1 MNEENKLQKRIE
13 NIENMDNNKLLQI
26 LLRDAGEVEQ
36 LIGEIRQAGSFD
48 PLDMELLQTRISG
61 IKHLLEIACD
71 LKVGQP
77 VTANSHDK
85 PASPPVSVP
94 EAKIESAPAP
104 VFPPEIPKKTKEK
117 KNETVIPV
125 AENPTFIVP
134 PATIPEIT
142 AAEAIVEN
150 SPSLLSRSIGP
161 EEDSVH
167 FSEKHILAE
176 KFVAGKSLNDLLH
189 EKSKAD
195 PKFSNLPLSSLAN
208 GIGTNERFLFTRELF
223 EGNMEHFNETIHT
236 LDSMHTIQEAIDFLS
251 DHFKW
256 GKSETSLRFIDLI
269 KRRFIS

>member
-1 MNEENKLQKRIE
+1 
-13 NIENMDNNKLLQI
+13 MDNKKLMQI
-26 LLRDAGEVEQ
+26 LLRDAGELEQ
-36 LIGEIRQAGSFD
+36 LIGEIREAGSFD
-48 PLDMELLQTRISG
+48 PLDMELLQTRVSG
-61 IKHLLEIACD
+61 IKHLLGIACE
-71 LKVGQP
+71 LKDAQAVS
-77 VTANSHDK
+77 VNSHDK
-85 PASPPVSVP
+85 PAPPPVSVP
-94 EAKIESAPAP
+94 EAKIESVPAP

-117 KNETVIPV
+117 KNETVNPV
-125 AENPTFIVP
+125 AENLTLPVQPDTQIDITTTEVTFRQEFSSPASVP
-134 PATIPEIT
+134 
-142 AAEAIVEN
+142 
-150 SPSLLSRSIGP
+150 GM

-236 LDSMHTIQEAIDFLS
+236 LDNMHTIQEAIDFLS

-256 GKSETSLRFIDLI
+256 GKSETSLRFIELI
-269 KRRFIS
+269 KRRFIR